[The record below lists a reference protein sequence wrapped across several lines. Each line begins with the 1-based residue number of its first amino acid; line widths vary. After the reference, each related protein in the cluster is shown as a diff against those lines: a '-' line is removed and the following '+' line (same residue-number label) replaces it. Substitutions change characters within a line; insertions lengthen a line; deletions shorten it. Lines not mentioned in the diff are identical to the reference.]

1 MALIAPPQLVSG
13 APRIPLAYGL
23 FSVLAFRGGEERWIN
38 GVKWDVPTCEP
49 IGGIAAPDCDPE
61 NVVGLPKELTGG
73 DAAPGEASVFSVYG
87 HFTCS
92 PIGNTLEHA
101 EERARMHLQNREEA
115 RVEQALWTGD
125 LDNKPSFKTAS
136 ALGTTALPVRVAIAK
151 LEREIA
157 TNYGSQGTIHVS
169 RDVAVLGL
177 GRGVFETKSGR
188 LFTKLGTP
196 VIAGAGYGG
205 AGPTGSAA
213 PANSEWAVV
222 TPAIFGYRSEIF
234 TPSAFPG
241 DLLDRRNNDL
251 YGVAE
256 RSYLIGWDD
265 CGIAAIPVTLT
276 DSTNAA

>member
-49 IGGIAAPDCDPE
+49 IGGIGSPECDPAD
-61 NVVGLPKELTGG
+61 VIGLPKELTGG
-73 DAAPGEASVFSVYG
+73 DSAPGEASPFGVYG

-101 EERARMHLQNREEA
+101 EERARLHLQTREEG

-125 LDNKPSFKTAS
+125 LGNKPNFKTATPIQ
-136 ALGTTALPVRVAIAK
+136 AGAVGVRLAVAK

-157 TNYGSQGTIHVS
+157 TSYGALGMIHVS
-169 RDVAVLGL
+169 RDVATLGL
-177 GRGVFETKSGR
+177 ARGVFETKGGR
-188 LFTKLGTP
+188 MFTKQGTP

-205 AGPTGSAA
+205 AGPTGTAA
-213 PANSEWAVV
+213 PAGSEWAVV
-222 TPAIFGYRSEIF
+222 TPALFGYRSEIF
-234 TPSAFPG
+234 IPSSFPG

-265 CGIAAIPVTLT
+265 CGVAAIPVSLT
-276 DSTNAA
+276 DSNNAA